1 MLEADGNGE
10 GASITQRLLH
20 DRLRVCVCARAP
32 VCVCVCVAR
41 VRVCICWKCDHHA
54 YVLYIDDCVNSLNRV
69 ERRQQGG
76 APGWI
81 TVLTVL
87 LVCAILG
94 LILGQVRPPPR

>member
-1 MLEADGNGE
+1 MTGC
-10 GASITQRLLH
+10 
-20 DRLRVCVCARAP
+20 VCVCVR
-32 VCVCVCVAR
+32 VCVCVCVCVRARARACLYLLEMRSSRIR
-41 VRVCICWKCDHHA
+41 VRVCICWKCDHDA
-54 YVLYIDDCVNSLNRV
+54 QVLYVDDCVNSLSRV

-87 LVCAILG
+87 VVCAILG